1 MPTTDHVPDALARV
15 YASALFD
22 LAKAGGGR
30 DAIEH
35 TQGELEDILELA
47 RQDRTF
53 GEFLASR
60 IVATEARSEA
70 LGRIFRGRCSDLTL
84 RFLLTLNQKERLAHL
99 GPIAAAF
106 DELVQKE
113 FGRVE
118 VDVYTAEPAQ
128 AGELQQI
135 KARLQE
141 VLGREPVIH
150 AYTDPKM
157 IGGVKLQ
164 IGDQLLDGSVSTRLR
179 QMRER
184 LAGPGAEAIR
194 SRITG
199 LMN

>member
-15 YASALFD
+15 YAAALFD

-35 TQGELEDILELA
+35 TQGELEDILEIA
-47 RQDRTF
+47 RQDRAF

-60 IVATEARSEA
+60 IVASEARSEA

-84 RFLLTLNQKERLAHL
+84 RFLLTLNQKERLSHL

-113 FGRVE
+113 FGRIE

-150 AYTDPKM
+150 SYTDPKM

-164 IGDQLLDGSVSTRLR
+164 IGDQLLDGSVATRLR

-194 SRITG
+194 SRISG